1 MAVSSLIL
9 TYNEERNL
17 PACLKSLSWCDDI
30 VVLDSLSTD
39 HTETIARQ
47 YGARFI
53 QRPFDGYAS
62 QRNFGLTQI
71 PYHHPWVFMID
82 ADEIATPELAAEIL
96 TTVRDHGEDHD
107 LFRMRRKDMFMGR
120 WIKHSSGYPTWFG
133 RLLKL
138 GRVRVEREINEEY
151 IAIGGTGLLE
161 NHLLHYP
168 FNKGFAY
175 WLERHNRYSSMEAEW
190 LYREPR
196 LPITATRLLLASDP
210 ALRRKATKTLLYA
223 LPFRPVIAFLGL
235 YILRGGFLEGGAGL
249 TFCALRAFYEFMI
262 DCKLLEHRFR
272 ANGGM
277 L

>member
-1 MAVSSLIL
+1 
-9 TYNEERNL
+9 
-17 PACLKSLSWCDDI
+17 
-30 VVLDSLSTD
+30 
-39 HTETIARQ
+39 
-47 YGARFI
+47 
-53 QRPFDGYAS
+53 
-62 QRNFGLTQI
+62 
-71 PYHHPWVFMID
+71 MID
-82 ADEIATPELAAEIL
+82 ADEIAPPELAAEIL
-96 TTVRDHGEDHD
+96 ATVRDHGEDHD

-151 IAIGGTGLLE
+151 TAVGGTGLLQ

-196 LPITATRLLLASDP
+196 LPITAIRLLLASDP

-235 YILRGGFLEGGAGL
+235 YILRGGFLEGWAGL
-249 TFCALRAFYEFMI
+249 TFCVLRAFYEFMI